1 MNKLSI
7 DQVSLEGKRVFIRV
21 DFNVPLENGKVSDDT
36 RIRKAIPTIR
46 YAVDHGAKVIVASHL
61 GRPKGEVK
69 PEYSLKTVASVFSE
83 LLGAP
88 VFFVEEC
95 IGDIA
100 RNAVDTLNDGDVLL
114 LENLRFHKEE
124 TENDKDFAK
133 DLASLADIYV
143 NDAFGTAHRAHASTE
158 GITKF
163 IETCVAGFLMKSEID
178 YFNKTM
184 THPERPLAA
193 IFGGAKVSTKL
204 HALEHLVDK
213 CDIMLIGGGMTFTF
227 LKYMGFEV
235 GDNILEEDMIDEAG
249 KIMAK
254 ARSKGVR
261 FYLPV
266 DFVIAD
272 TIDDDAPIDHVTFQE
287 LPKGKIAPDIGLATI
302 ELFKLAIKNAKTI
315 IWNGPEGV
323 FEKKPFAKGT
333 MAIVHAL
340 AESDALTVV
349 GGGDSI
355 KAVNMAGVADKI
367 DFMSTGGG
375 AFLELMEGKT
385 LPGLAALTDAK

>member
-7 DQVSLEGKRVFIRV
+7 DRVDLKGKRVFIRV
-21 DFNVPLENGKVSDDT
+21 DFNVPLNNGKVTDST
-36 RIRKAIPTIR
+36 RIKSAIPTIK
-46 YAVDHGAKVIVASHL
+46 YAVDKGARVITASHL

-69 PEYSLKTVASVFSE
+69 PEYSLKQV
-83 LLGAP
+83 AP
-88 VFFVEEC
+88 VFSDLLGKPVSFVEEC
-95 IGDIA
+95 VGEKA
-100 RNAVDTLNDGDVLL
+100 EKAVEALENGDVLL

-124 TENDKDFAK
+124 RGNDETFARG
-133 DLASLADIYV
+133 LASLADVYV
-143 NDAFGTAHRAHASTE
+143 NDAFGTAHRAHASIE
-158 GITKF
+158 GITRF
-163 IETCVAGFLMKSEID
+163 ISPCVAGFLLQKEID
-178 YFNKTM
+178 YFNKSM
-184 THPERPLAA
+184 TNPERPLAA

-227 LKYMGFEV
+227 LKNMGYEI
-235 GDNILEEDMIDEAG
+235 GDNILEEDMLDDAG
-249 KIMAK
+249 RIMAK
-254 ARSKGVR
+254 AISKGVK
-261 FYLPV
+261 FYMPV

-272 TIDDDAPIDHVTFQE
+272 SIDDDVATDIVTFQE
-287 LPKGKIAPDIGLATI
+287 LPKGKIAPDIGPATI
-302 ELFKLAIKNAKTI
+302 ELFKLAIKPAKTI

-340 AESDALTVV
+340 AESDALTII
-349 GGGDSI
+349 GGGDSVA
-355 KAVNMAGVADKI
+355 AVNMAGVADKI

-385 LPGLAALTDAK
+385 LPGLAALTDAD